1 MLRQSLAF
9 VAAASMA
16 ASPVLAQSSA
26 APLSIS
32 ARAGAD
38 TGDGNDLVGRG
49 GWFPPLLF
57 ATIVIL
63 GALTATGVIFDD
75 DNDLPDSP

>member
-16 ASPVLAQSSA
+16 ASPVLASPSA
-26 APLSIS
+26 APLSLS

-38 TGDGNDLVGRG
+38 AENGNDLMG
-49 GWFPPLLF
+49 GTWFPPLLF